1 MHHLEQGCTAES
13 EIECHGDKPRKRNQL
28 SPSALY
34 VEALFQHCRGQIA
47 TMLTVCHVSAVHI
60 VFLLLKCLYL
70 LSLQNTPSLITWAV
84 HELGVTQSSQKMVRK
99 KIDSRIRVMIEN
111 GVATRHRSLFV
122 IVGDQGKDQASCKRF
137 LK

>member
-1 MHHLEQGCTAES
+1 MHHLEQECTAES
-13 EIECHGDKPRKRNQL
+13 EIECHDDKSTKCNHL
-28 SPSALY
+28 KSFTT
-34 VEALFQHCRGQIA
+34 VEVLFQHCRGYIA

-70 LSLQNTPSLITWAV
+70 LSLQNTPSLITWTV
-84 HELGVTQSSQKMVRK
+84 HELGVTHSSQKMVRK